1 MPDHVPPAG
10 SADPLPADSTPPAP
24 LMPAPGAVAGEADLI
39 DTEAAGAAALRGGVL
54 RASGFAGG
62 ILASVLSGV
71 LVLRYL
77 GDVGF
82 GQYSA
87 VIAVV
92 AIVGGLT
99 EAGIST
105 IALREFATIR
115 DADARDKAMQD
126 LLGLRLVT
134 GVVAIALAV
143 AISAA
148 AGYRAP
154 LVIGT
159 FVAAI
164 GLLINLLQSL
174 FAAVLQSDLKFGW
187 STAIDL
193 GRQLATA
200 AALIVL
206 VLMDASIVVLLAA
219 SIPVGVVALGVTGRL
234 IRGALSLRPAFHPS
248 RWGPLLRET
257 AIFALA
263 VAINS
268 LYFRITLVIMS
279 VVATG
284 AQTGYFA
291 ISLRMTEV
299 LIGVPAMLFGAIF
312 PVIARAVHTD
322 RPRFDRATV
331 RMFELGVIV
340 GAFVAMCV
348 VLAAPFLVQILTG
361 SMDHPSVPVLRIQAA
376 GLLLTFVASATGYP
390 LLSLRRNRALLVANL
405 GSLVVAV
412 TLTLLLASDHGAQGA
427 ATAAVCAELTL
438 ASLNVAFLL
447 RAGGPRLPILRS
459 AVVVFCAG
467 AGLAAGLLTGVHPIL
482 DTAVGAVVFAGG
494 LLATGRFP
502 PEAREALSAILPR
515 LAPPQ

>member
-1 MPDHVPPAG
+1 MPEP
-10 SADPLPADSTPPAP
+10 
-24 LMPAPGAVAGEADLI
+24 DLL

-54 RASGFAGG
+54 RAAGFAGG
-62 ILASVLSGV
+62 ILASVLSGI

-82 GQYSA
+82 GEYSA
-87 VIAVV
+87 VVAVV

-105 IALREFATIR
+105 IALREFAAIR
-115 DADARDKAMQD
+115 DAAARNRAMED

-134 GVVAIALAV
+134 GLVAIALAV
-143 AISAA
+143 AISAI

-154 LVIGT
+154 LVLGT
-159 FVAAI
+159 LVAAA
-164 GLLINLLQSL
+164 GLLLNLLQSL
-174 FAAVLQSDLKFGW
+174 LAAVLQSELKFGW

-200 AALIVL
+200 AALIAL
-206 VLMDASIVVLLAA
+206 VLLDASVIVLLGA
-219 SIPVGVVALGVTGRL
+219 SIPVGIVALGVTGRL
-234 IRGALSLRPAFHPS
+234 IRGALSLRPAFHPG

-268 LYFRITLVIMS
+268 LYFRITLVLMS

-291 ISLRMTEV
+291 ISLRMIEV

-312 PVIARAVHTD
+312 PVIARAVGSD
-322 RPRFDRATV
+322 RPRFARATV
-331 RMFELGVIV
+331 RMFELGMIV
-340 GAFVAMCV
+340 GAFLAMCV
-348 VLAAPFLVQILTG
+348 VLAAPFLVEILTG
-361 SMDHPSVPVLRIQAA
+361 SPDHPSVPVLRIQAA

-390 LLSLRRNRALLVANL
+390 LLSLRANRSLLVANL

-412 TLTLLLASDHGAQGA
+412 ALTLLLAPAYGAQGA
-427 ATAAVCAELTL
+427 AVAAVGAELAL
-438 ASLNVAFLL
+438 ATLNVTFLL
-447 RAGGPRLPILRS
+447 RGGGLRLPVLRS
-459 AVVVFCAG
+459 APILLCAVAGLG
-467 AGLAAGLLTGVHPIL
+467 AGFVTGVHPIV
-482 DTAVGAVVFAGG
+482 DTAVGALVFAAG
-494 LLATGRFP
+494 LVATGRFP
-502 PEAREALSAILPR
+502 PEARETLSAIAPR
-515 LAPPQ
+515 LAAAR